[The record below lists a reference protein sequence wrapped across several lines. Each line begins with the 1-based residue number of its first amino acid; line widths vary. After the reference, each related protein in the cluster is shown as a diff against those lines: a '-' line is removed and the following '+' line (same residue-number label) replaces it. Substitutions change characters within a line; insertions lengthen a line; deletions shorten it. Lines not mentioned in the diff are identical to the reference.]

1 MTLGDR
7 VAVMRAGVLQQVD
20 VPNELYNNP
29 LNLFVAGFIGSPA
42 MNFFPATVEGDRL
55 KLPFAEVPLSGELRQ
70 AAGSADGALIAG
82 VRPEQ
87 FYDPAIETGASGT
100 EFEVPIELVESL
112 GAEVYVH
119 FAIGSGGPQSEEL
132 AELAADSG
140 AADVPSA
147 GEGIAVARLEP
158 GTRARA
164 GQRARLGVHAESIH
178 IFDAR
183 SGRNL
188 VLTKAPASGN
198 GGGAGDAEPAGDQPS
213 STRLS

>member
-1 MTLGDR
+1 
-7 VAVMRAGVLQQVD
+7 
-20 VPNELYNNP
+20 
-29 LNLFVAGFIGSPA
+29 VAGFIGSPS
-42 MNFFPATVEGDRL
+42 MNFFPATVEGDRI
-55 KLPFAEVPLSGELRQ
+55 KLPFAEVPLPPALRQ
-70 AAGSADGALIAG
+70 AAASADGELIAG

-87 FYDPAIETGASGT
+87 FYDPEIETATSGT
-100 EFEVPIELVESL
+100 EFDVPVELVESL

-119 FAIGSGGPQSEEL
+119 FSIGSVGAQSEEL

-158 GTRARA
+158 ATKARA
-164 GQRARLGVHAESIH
+164 GQNHRLGLHPESIH

-188 VLTKAPASGN
+188 ALSDRGGTNAEIGVAPVTPAEGQQAQAGPPSGP
-198 GGGAGDAEPAGDQPS
+198 EGDQPS
-213 STRLS
+213 TTRRS